1 MQSKTWTVGLV
12 ALLLLGAG
20 CGRSS
25 VSQLPDLPPEDANGM
40 PVNGAEA
47 APEISPTAQPLS
59 EQDFFPDAMV
69 ASEMQPLPV
78 PNLIPPTAPLE
89 RLPQVETGRA
99 DPFASLGF
107 TPTVVAT
114 RPPAVNST
122 PVVAAEPASL
132 PPVPV
137 SALPQP
143 VPLPPPSL
151 STTSPA
157 VSVPAPMPTQSL
169 AEAIEISGV
178 VEVGGVTNLI
188 VQVPDE
194 ETSRSVAVGEY
205 LANGQVLVKRVD
217 MGLEPVVILEQDGKE
232 VVRAIGS
239 SNALI
244 GAL

>member
-12 ALLLLGAG
+12 VLLLLGAG
-20 CGRSS
+20 CDRSS
-25 VSQLPDLPPEDANGM
+25 VSQSPDLPSVDANGT
-40 PVNGAEA
+40 PANGAEA
-47 APEISPTAQPLS
+47 IPEISSTAQPLS
-59 EQDFFPDAMV
+59 DQDFFPDAMV

-132 PPVPV
+132 PSV
-137 SALPQP
+137 SVAALPQP
-143 VPLPPPSL
+143 APLPPPSL
-151 STTSPA
+151 SATPPA
-157 VSVPAPMPTQSL
+157 VSVPAPMPVQSL